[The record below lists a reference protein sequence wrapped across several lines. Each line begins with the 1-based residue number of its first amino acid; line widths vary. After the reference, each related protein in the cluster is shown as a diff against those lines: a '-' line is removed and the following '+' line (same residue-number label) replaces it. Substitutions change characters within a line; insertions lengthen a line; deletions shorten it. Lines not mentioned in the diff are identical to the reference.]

1 MRRYVAVDPD
11 FAKAISKCLAEIP
24 HGQVATCGAIARALG
39 DLRAA
44 RAVATWLVEH
54 PDTPRGHRVVRADG
68 RPVLAAAEQQ
78 LGREGFPIAGGRVD
92 ESRIVASLPDVELL
106 GVLREEQQRLASKVI
121 ENDDCGPIEI
131 VAGVDVA
138 YQRDEMYAA
147 AASVAL
153 ADLET
158 VEVALVRRRVD
169 FPYIPTYLAYREF
182 PGIGAAV
189 RRLSTR
195 PDLLMIDGHGRL
207 HPALFGVACDAGVRL
222 DLPTIGVAKHPLAG
236 RVQPT
241 SEKHEDALPVRIDG
255 VTRGYAW
262 TPPNRSRAIY
272 VSVGHRVSLEHAVDL
287 VRKTTRDRYPEA
299 LRIADRISRNMKGNE
314 KREKGAA
321 R

>member
-1 MRRYVAVDPD
+1 MRRYAAVDPD

-24 HGQVATCGAIARALG
+24 RGRVATCGTIARALG
-39 DLRAA
+39 DVRAA

-54 PDTPRGHRVVRADG
+54 PGTPRGHRVVRADG

-78 LGREGFPIAGGRVD
+78 LGQEGFPMVGGRVD
-92 ESRIVASLPDVELL
+92 ESRVVDSLADVEFL
-106 GVLREEQQRLASKVI
+106 GVLRAEQQRLASKVI

-138 YQRDEMYAA
+138 YQGDEMYAA

-182 PGIGAAV
+182 PGIEAAA

-222 DLPTIGVAKHPLAG
+222 DLPTIGIAKHPLAG

-241 SEKHEDALPVRIDG
+241 SEKREVALPVRIDG
-255 VTRGYAW
+255 VTADMRGRRRIDRGPSTSPWA
-262 TPPNRSRAIY
+262 TAFLS
-272 VSVGHRVSLEHAVDL
+272 S
-287 VRKTTRDRYPEA
+287 TRW
-299 LRIADRISRNMKGNE
+299 I
-314 KREKGAA
+314 
-321 R
+321 

>member
-1 MRRYVAVDPD
+1 VDPD

-24 HGQVATCGAIARALG
+24 DGQVATCGTIARALG
-39 DLRAA
+39 DVRAA

-54 PDTPRGHRVVRADG
+54 PGTPRGHRVVRADG

-78 LGREGFPIAGGRVD
+78 LGREGFPMVGGRVD
-92 ESRIVASLPDVELL
+92 ESRIVASLADVEFL
-106 GVLREEQQRLASKVI
+106 GVLRAEQQRLASKVI
-121 ENDDCGPIEI
+121 ENDDCGPIKI

-138 YQRDEMYAA
+138 YQGEDMYAA

-182 PGIGAAV
+182 PAIEAAV

-195 PDLLMIDGHGRL
+195 PDALMIDGHGRL

-241 SEKHEDALPVRIDG
+241 SEKHEDVLAVRIDG

-272 VSVGHRVSLEHAVDL
+272 VSVGHRVSLQHALDL